1 MTPRDLSEPTLF
13 SILDSLPEGIAIFS
27 PERKL
32 LYISPAMATVTG
44 GGAGSVGGALAN
56 LARRHSLWTL
66 DGTPLTPDQFP
77 ITRAFEGKESH
88 DELYIYIDA
97 DNRPRRLSISCVR
110 VSDASGRLLCVFAA
124 IADVTA
130 TDVRD
135 RRLNF
140 LVQSFTVL
148 SLTQNM
154 NERLVEKAKLMV
166 PSLADWAAVD
176 IVNSSGTIERVAVIH
191 EDPEMLRYIVEYQK
205 KYPQLQESS
214 TQRIIRTG
222 QSEFI
227 PRVTD
232 EMLRSAVTSEEQY
245 RATLKLRLKSVMIMP
260 IIMQG
265 AARGALTLAFAE
277 SGRVFTDEDFKFF
290 QDFCVHLGI
299 VLENARLY
307 AEVERR
313 DKAKDLFLASLS
325 HELRNPLAPIKSS
338 LELLKMKG
346 TAPDIREEL
355 DIIEHQFDH
364 MARLLNDLLDVSRFT
379 QDKFEITMQSVG
391 LRRLIEKALRAT
403 DALLKESGI
412 RLSVH
417 LPDTSIPVMAD
428 ETRLEQALI
437 NVLTNAIKYTPSGG
451 SIQVTLQH
459 DATTA
464 YITVRDDGIGI
475 PAEDLANI
483 FKMYYQGKRRAID
496 ASGLGIGLLLVRKI
510 VELHGGTVA
519 ARSEGSGQ
527 GSEFEIT
534 VPLSKEAAPSP
545 DSVPTNHSITGKRI
559 LVVDDNAPA
568 ADALVRL
575 LNKLG
580 ADAEARYSGAEALCA
595 PRLDEFDVML
605 LDLGMP
611 QMDGFEVARQMRQK
625 GLTAPVVALTGYGML
640 EDKERTRDAGFSA
653 HLTKPVGLREL
664 TALFETV

>member
-1 MTPRDLSEPTLF
+1 
-13 SILDSLPEGIAIFS
+13 
-27 PERKL
+27 
-32 LYISPAMATVTG
+32 
-44 GGAGSVGGALAN
+44 
-56 LARRHSLWTL
+56 
-66 DGTPLTPDQFP
+66 
-77 ITRAFEGKESH
+77 
-88 DELYIYIDA
+88 
-97 DNRPRRLSISCVR
+97 
-110 VSDASGRLLCVFAA
+110 
-124 IADVTA
+124 
-130 TDVRD
+130 
-135 RRLNF
+135 
-140 LVQSFTVL
+140 
-148 SLTQNM
+148 
-154 NERLVEKAKLMV
+154 
-166 PSLADWAAVD
+166 
-176 IVNSSGTIERVAVIH
+176 
-191 EDPEMLRYIVEYQK
+191 
-205 KYPQLQESS
+205 
-214 TQRIIRTG
+214 
-222 QSEFI
+222 
-227 PRVTD
+227 
-232 EMLRSAVTSEEQY
+232 
-245 RATLKLRLKSVMIMP
+245 
-260 IIMQG
+260 
-265 AARGALTLAFAE
+265 
-277 SGRVFTDEDFKFF
+277 

-364 MARLLNDLLDVSRFT
+364 MARLLNDLLDVTRFT
-379 QDKFEITMQSVG
+379 QDKIEITMQSVG

-534 VPLSKEAAPSP
+534 VPLSKEAAPAP